1 MKSKII
7 VKLIPIF
14 FLQTDKASVLRAAID
29 YVKQLRER
37 VEELEKQDKKG
48 ANTVAAS
55 VIVIK
60 KPDLRGIN
68 NNRNNNEDS
77 TTTTTTTTTTSTET
91 SSDNDC
97 GSTLPEIEARALGKE
112 VLIEIHCEKEKGI
125 ELKLLTHLENLQ
137 LCVTGS
143 SVLPFGNSALSIT
156 IIAQVHICTQKKN

>member
-1 MKSKII
+1 M
-7 VKLIPIF
+7 
-14 FLQTDKASVLRAAID
+14 LRAAID

-68 NNRNNNEDS
+68 NNHNNNEDS
-77 TTTTTTTTTTSTET
+77 TTTTSTET

-112 VLIEIHCEKEKGI
+112 VLIEIHCEKEKSI

-156 IIAQVHICTQKKN
+156 VIAQVYICTQKKN